1 MEKPKFTTIFSS
13 EVRPLITEEKDKY
26 LAMASLLDVGDFIP
40 DIDAEKDYDLL
51 PVAFNA
57 FVANRVNKNG
67 DVVSG
72 SKAVEI
78 SNSFINKPINVEHNR
93 DRVVGVIL
101 SAGYSEF
108 GTDKPLSEEEVKEMD
123 GPFNVTLGGIIW
135 KVVNDDLA
143 GLIEESNDPT
153 SEFYQ
158 KISASWELGFSEYQL
173 AVVDGHDKNLENA
186 QIISNAEEIA
196 EKEKDLKAFGGT
208 GILEDGKAVYR
219 YVVGDVLPLGIGLT
233 ENPAAEVVGV
243 AVKKLDKSESNDN
256 NNITEKSEENKT
268 SQSEEIIVKKDVK
281 IMKIES
287 IKDINNESL
296 KTLEASAVAD
306 FIEEELRKANEQY
319 ASEIEEKESAITEL
333 QEQQEKLSTESKET
347 EKTLENVQAE
357 LTTLKEE
364 KAAKEAE
371 ETFNMRMSQ
380 MDEEYELTD
389 EDREVIATD
398 VKDLDDENFS
408 NYLKKMGVL
417 LRNKNK
423 QVLAEAKATAEAED
437 AEKATEVDAEATKE
451 EVEVQQA
458 QSEEIVDEVLEEAE
472 ADAQEIPASSEAQD
486 ETLYDKYKNAF
497 GLDQFD
503 INVR

>member
-208 GILEDGKAVYR
+208 GILEDGKAV
-219 YVVGDVLPLGIGLT
+219 
-233 ENPAAEVVGV
+233 
-243 AVKKLDKSESNDN
+243 
-256 NNITEKSEENKT
+256 
-268 SQSEEIIVKKDVK
+268 
-281 IMKIES
+281 
-287 IKDINNESL
+287 
-296 KTLEASAVAD
+296 
-306 FIEEELRKANEQY
+306 
-319 ASEIEEKESAITEL
+319 
-333 QEQQEKLSTESKET
+333 
-347 EKTLENVQAE
+347 
-357 LTTLKEE
+357 
-364 KAAKEAE
+364 
-371 ETFNMRMSQ
+371 
-380 MDEEYELTD
+380 
-389 EDREVIATD
+389 
-398 VKDLDDENFS
+398 
-408 NYLKKMGVL
+408 
-417 LRNKNK
+417 
-423 QVLAEAKATAEAED
+423 
-437 AEKATEVDAEATKE
+437 
-451 EVEVQQA
+451 
-458 QSEEIVDEVLEEAE
+458 
-472 ADAQEIPASSEAQD
+472 
-486 ETLYDKYKNAF
+486 
-497 GLDQFD
+497 
-503 INVR
+503 

>member
-1 MEKPKFTTIFSS
+1 M
-13 EVRPLITEEKDKY
+13 
-26 LAMASLLDVGDFIP
+26 
-40 DIDAEKDYDLL
+40 
-51 PVAFNA
+51 
-57 FVANRVNKNG
+57 
-67 DVVSG
+67 
-72 SKAVEI
+72 
-78 SNSFINKPINVEHNR
+78 
-93 DRVVGVIL
+93 
-101 SAGYSEF
+101 
-108 GTDKPLSEEEVKEMD
+108 
-123 GPFNVTLGGIIW
+123 
-135 KVVNDDLA
+135 
-143 GLIEESNDPT
+143 
-153 SEFYQ
+153 
-158 KISASWELGFSEYQL
+158 
-173 AVVDGHDKNLENA
+173 
-186 QIISNAEEIA
+186 
-196 EKEKDLKAFGGT
+196 
-208 GILEDGKAVYR
+208 
-219 YVVGDVLPLGIGLT
+219 
-233 ENPAAEVVGV
+233 
-243 AVKKLDKSESNDN
+243 
-256 NNITEKSEENKT
+256 
-268 SQSEEIIVKKDVK
+268 
-281 IMKIES
+281 
-287 IKDINNESL
+287 
-296 KTLEASAVAD
+296 
-306 FIEEELRKANEQY
+306 
-319 ASEIEEKESAITEL
+319 

-451 EVEVQQA
+451 EVEVQQE

>member
-1 MEKPKFTTIFSS
+1 MAKRIQIEGISVSPDHYINGQRISSPDTFEDRSPLNWSNQLARISRGNSDTANLAVEAATKAFPLWASKTASERAAYMNRLADIIDTNINAIAKIECIDMAMLEESLRKRVIPRAAENFRLYAELASTYEERQWTSKGTNNRVARMPAGPALVITPWNAPFMLSSWKCSPALAAGNTVILKPAEWS
-13 EVRPLITEEKDKY
+13 PLT
-26 LAMASLLDVGDFIP
+26 ASLL
-40 DIDAEKDYDLL
+40 
-51 PVAFNA
+51 
-57 FVANRVNKNG
+57 
-67 DVVSG
+67 
-72 SKAVEI
+72 
-78 SNSFINKPINVEHNR
+78 
-93 DRVVGVIL
+93 
-101 SAGYSEF
+101 
-108 GTDKPLSEEEVKEMD
+108 
-123 GPFNVTLGGIIW
+123 
-135 KVVNDDLA
+135 
-143 GLIEESNDPT
+143 
-153 SEFYQ
+153 
-158 KISASWELGFSEYQL
+158 
-173 AVVDGHDKNLENA
+173 
-186 QIISNAEEIA
+186 
-196 EKEKDLKAFGGT
+196 
-208 GILEDGKAVYR
+208 
-219 YVVGDVLPLGIGLT
+219 
-233 ENPAAEVVGV
+233 
-243 AVKKLDKSESNDN
+243 
-256 NNITEKSEENKT
+256 
-268 SQSEEIIVKKDVK
+268 
-281 IMKIES
+281 
-287 IKDINNESL
+287 
-296 KTLEASAVAD
+296 AD
-306 FIEEELRKANEQY
+306 FIEEELRKANELY

-333 QEQQEKLSTESKET
+333 QEQQVKLSTESKET
-347 EKTLENVQAE
+347 EKALENVQAE

-451 EVEVQQA
+451 EVEVQQE

-497 GLDQFD
+497 GLAQFD